1 VTRNLKKRLQV
12 YQTSSP
18 FRDYQIIYS
27 IEHPE
32 YMIAEAKIAET
43 VGPFASDIRGEWYK
57 MTREMAIS
65 RVDEVLDCWEES
77 NIKLI

>member
-1 VTRNLKKRLQV
+1 
-12 YQTSSP
+12 
-18 FRDYQIIYS
+18 
-27 IEHPE
+27 
-32 YMIAEAKIAET
+32 MIAEAKIAET
-43 VGPFASDIRGEWYK
+43 VGPFASHIRGEWYK